1 MPRSFRLLPFVV
13 ASRGR
18 GFGRYGD
25 GRTALALA
33 LTLSLAL
40 SAGCA
45 KTRAERAFR
54 EADPNGFA
62 AFNAAAHALQEK
74 APAEF
79 EAYWRHSVVALAQGV
94 DYYGVG
100 AFEADLEAAAPEEYE
115 AFVEV
120 VNALPYEYETVNWIA
135 SHQGVLNS
143 LRPRGPTAGT
153 TRDPEL
159 VSYPRFAEPR
169 RRRAL
174 EPGDSSRVPDE
185 HAAEQTYHSGPRTEA
200 VVEAR
205 VLRDAKIAEVEAARD
220 ARIAE
225 VEAARDARIAE
236 VEAARDAR
244 IAEVE
249 AARDARL
256 AELDAAEQTQRR
268 EVARKRGDEVL
279 EAETSWKAEKEREV
293 LNARAAMDAAL
304 AAVIEAF
311 WEDAD
316 LAKLAQEGLLWI
328 RETIPG
334 TTRHRENIVGRTL
347 YMFHAFAEETV
358 GETMEWGTAGEDWRP
373 GMVSWPPLTEEQTP
387 YTGRGP
393 WSVGAQGVLG
403 AHREAWA
410 EYFAAE
416 ARWELAREAANAR
429 AANALRAATENATA
443 ARDAAT
449 ENATAARDEAH
460 ATANRQVSAACA
472 EYEVAREAADA
483 ELKAAIQRSQ

>member
-1 MPRSFRLLPFVV
+1 MPKSFRLLPFVV

-25 GRTALALA
+25 GRTALTLALA
-33 LTLSLAL
+33 LSLAL

-94 DYYGVG
+94 DYYGLG
-100 AFEADLEAAAPEEYE
+100 AFEADLEAVAPEEYE
-115 AFVEV
+115 AFLEV
-120 VNALPYEYETVNWIA
+120 VNALPYEYEAANWIA
-135 SHQGVLNS
+135 SHQGVLNF
-143 LRPRGPTAGT
+143 LRPTGATGT
-153 TRDPEL
+153 IRDPEL
-159 VSYPRFAEPR
+159 VIYPRFAEPQ
-169 RRRAL
+169 RRRAF
-174 EPGDSSRVPDE
+174 EGPGDSSPVPGE
-185 HAAEQTYHSGPRTEA
+185 HAAEQTYHSGPRTDA

-205 VLRDAKIAEVEAARD
+205 VLRDAKIAEAETARD
-220 ARIAE
+220 TRIAE

-236 VEAARDAR
+236 
-244 IAEVE
+244 AETT
-249 AARDARL
+249 RDARL

-268 EVARKRGDEVL
+268 EVTRKRGDEVL
-279 EAETSWKAEKEREV
+279 EAETSWKAEKEQEV
-293 LNARAAMDAAL
+293 LNARAAMDSAL

-334 TTRHRENIVGRTL
+334 ATRPRENIVGRTL

-358 GETMEWGTAGEDWRP
+358 GETMEWGTAGE
-373 GMVSWPPLTEEQTP
+373 GL
-387 YTGRGP
+387 
-393 WSVGAQGVLG
+393 
-403 AHREAWA
+403 
-410 EYFAAE
+410 
-416 ARWELAREAANAR
+416 
-429 AANALRAATENATA
+429 A
-443 ARDAAT
+443 ARDGELAA
-449 ENATAARDEAH
+449 AH
-460 ATANRQVSAACA
+460 GGADSLHRAWAMVGRSTGGSWCSPGSVGGILRCGGSGGVGTKGG
-472 EYEVAREAADA
+472 ERESRERAP
-483 ELKAAIQRSQ
+483 SGN